1 MRHEIRV
8 RPIREVELHGETA
21 WVCQRV
27 GIRNGGDTGE
37 VRETHGHANGML
49 KVSSRTQARCR
60 RTWEKSSLQHYALR
74 MDRATVGL
82 LAENEIER
90 VDQLSRR
97 RTLWGERSNWGVD
110 VFL

>member
-8 RPIREVELHGETA
+8 RPIREVELQGETA

-27 GIRNGGDTGE
+27 GIGNGGETGE
-37 VRETHGHANGML
+37 IREPNGHGHCLLEVRRLAQ
-49 KVSSRTQARCR
+49 SRR
-60 RTWEKSSLQHYALR
+60 RRAGEKSSLQHDALR

-90 VDQLSRR
+90 VDQLSWR
-97 RTLWGERSNWGVD
+97 RTLWERSSSGVD